1 MSLKCRAA
9 TGRLARGPLQP
20 AAMGQAGA
28 PPLGQEVRRRPRGGG
43 GGGRGRPIQ
52 DQDAARGAPQ
62 VSRESDSKRVIDGVL
77 APVLFL
83 LPALTPATNEK
94 WPGLGSTKDCFDIF
108 SWLFDPL
115 TSITGSL
122 LGRLEQ
128 GLERCVKY

>member
-9 TGRLARGPLQP
+9 LGRLPRGPLEP

-28 PPLGQEVRRRPRGGG
+28 PPLGQEVRRRPRGRGG

-77 APVLFL
+77 TPVLFL
-83 LPALTPATNEK
+83 LPATNEK
-94 WPGLGSTKDCFDIF
+94 WPD
-108 SWLFDPL
+108 
-115 TSITGSL
+115 
-122 LGRLEQ
+122 
-128 GLERCVKY
+128 

>member
-1 MSLKCRAA
+1 MNERLKCRCA
-9 TGRLARGPLQP
+9 TLGRLPRGPLEP

-77 APVLFL
+77 APVLFI

-94 WPGLGSTKDCFDIF
+94 GPDLCLPKIALTFFHGF
-108 SWLFDPL
+108 S
-115 TSITGSL
+115 IH
-122 LGRLEQ
+122 
-128 GLERCVKY
+128 